1 METNPRTPMGIRRIG
16 HRIAVSA
23 LAGALLLTGVATAA
37 PDYAALQIQ
46 PYQPPKPAPAFSL
59 PDLDGKT
66 QTLAE
71 HRGKVLMLFFWATW

>member
-1 METNPRTPMGIRRIG
+1 MDNQPRGPMGTGRIR
-16 HRIAVSA
+16 HRITVSA

-59 PDLDGKT
+59 PDLDGKI